1 MVSVP
6 HASQIPSPGAP
17 ARRSRA
23 IRIAV
28 AILIP
33 GVLTA
38 MAAVLGYAFAVYP
51 IWHHVDQVRR
61 TETLGGF
68 IPVDKLRQSAI
79 AAYQPDSGITVQA
92 FDTVAWAVRTTMT
105 PFVGYGAAPGE
116 SHNAFINSEQLRGRR
131 PLVMPKPP
139 GVTRVILVGASV
151 AFSAGAPS
159 DDRTIGA
166 YLQRLLDTRASDDS
180 HRYEVFTFATPAW
193 SSTHERIAI
202 ENRVSEWQPDLVVS
216 LTGVADAVYGE
227 HGHNVLWARAL
238 TDQYYWDI
246 VNIALQRSGFSPMVD
261 VQDASSTP
269 VAPELVAERLRKNV
283 LLAGYAL
290 SMSGARY
297 HVFLQPGITTTGK
310 RLSPRERQMR
320 FTKSGY
326 FRDAHY
332 FETVYARID
341 ERLRGE
347 ALPPNTAYTNL
358 RAVFDALDDH
368 VDVFVDAFHFGD
380 RGNEII
386 ARAIID
392 GVAADLPPTSAIAE
406 NQ

>member
-1 MVSVP
+1 V
-6 HASQIPSPGAP
+6 
-17 ARRSRA
+17 
-23 IRIAV
+23 
-28 AILIP
+28 LIP
-33 GVLTA
+33 GLLTA
-38 MAAVLGYAFAVYP
+38 TAAMLGYAFAVYP

-68 IPVDKLRQSAI
+68 IPVDKLRQAAV

-92 FDTVAWAVRTTMT
+92 FDAVAWAVRTTMT
-105 PFVGYGAAPGE
+105 PFVGYGAAPGQ
-116 SHNAFINSEQLRGRR
+116 SHNAYINADQLRGQRS
-131 PLVMPKPP
+131 LVMPKPP
-139 GVTRVILVGASV
+139 DVTRVILVGASV

-166 YLQRLLDTRASDDS
+166 YLQRLLDARAHDDGR
-180 HRYEVFTFATPAW
+180 RYEVFTFATPAW

-202 ENRVSEWQPDLVVS
+202 ENRVSEWQPDLVLS

-227 HGHNVLWARAL
+227 HGHNVLWSRAL

-246 VNIALQRSGFSPMVD
+246 VNIALQRSGFSRMVD

-269 VAPELVAERLRKNV
+269 VPPELVAQRLRKNV
-283 LLAGYAL
+283 LLASYAL
-290 SMSGARY
+290 SLSGARY

-320 FTKSGY
+320 FAKSGY

-332 FETVYARID
+332 FEDVYGRID

-358 RAVFDALDDH
+358 RTVFDVLDEH
-368 VDVFVDAFHFGD
+368 ADVFVDAFHFGD

-386 ARAIID
+386 ATAIVD
-392 GVAADLPPTSAIAE
+392 ALAADLPTTGAIAE